1 MKSQPV
7 TGAALLLSLL
17 SLLGPACSE
26 KDGLVEDDPVLNVPE
41 DYATPQAAAAAA
53 EAGDKIVVRYREAE
67 YVGDL
72 ELPAGVWLIGH
83 VDNPLL
89 PRLRGQLRVVGG
101 DAETR
106 ISGFHL
112 ENPDGSG
119 LVLENSACT
128 IDGLWIEGCAGA
140 GVELV
145 GDSPARVQ
153 GCDIEACAPGI
164 LIRDTTRG
172 GHYSD
177 AEAPAARIV
186 DCNFIGNGP
195 LGDFDNLVF
204 SNIPLFYTV
213 YVETNYWGEGVS
225 GVAGIDATITDNK
238 DDPAIKGIAF
248 TEPENASDLFIW
260 MPALISH
267 WWQE

>member
-1 MKSQPV
+1 MKYQPIPGGV
-7 TGAALLLSLL
+7 LLLALF

-26 KDGLVEDDPVLNVPE
+26 EDELIEHDPVLNVPQE
-41 DYATPQAAAAAA
+41 YATLQAAAAAA
-53 EAGDKIVVRYREAE
+53 EAGDKIVVSWREAD

-72 ELPAGVWLIGH
+72 ELPEGVWLIGH

-101 DAETR
+101 GAETR
-106 ISGFHL
+106 IGGFHL

-119 LVLENSACT
+119 LRLEDSACT
-128 IDGLWIEGCAGA
+128 VDGLWIEGCAGA

-145 GDSPARVQ
+145 GDSPARIQ
-153 GCDIEACAPGI
+153 SCDIEACAPGI

-177 AEAPAARIV
+177 ADAPAARIV

-195 LGDFDNLVF
+195 AGDFDNLVF
-204 SNIPLFYTV
+204 SNIPLLYTV
-213 YVETNYWGEGVS
+213 YVSTNYWGEDVDGIE
-225 GVAGIDATITDNK
+225 GIDATITDNK

-248 TEPENASDLFIW
+248 TGPEDGFIW
-260 MPALISH
+260 WPTLISH